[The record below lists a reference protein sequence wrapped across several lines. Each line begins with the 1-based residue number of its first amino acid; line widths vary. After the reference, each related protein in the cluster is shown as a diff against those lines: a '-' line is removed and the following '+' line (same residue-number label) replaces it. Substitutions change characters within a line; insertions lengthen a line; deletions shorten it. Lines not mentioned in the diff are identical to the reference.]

1 MAIRSLPALE
11 AQVKQIEK
19 DLLEIKGRQRIG
31 LTSLKGYK
39 TFSNNTFD
47 WTYASTSDYKKF
59 RLTFT
64 HTTAKKGAIIKLKAF
79 YRLDD
84 PDVMAG
90 PVEGFGSAPD
100 WLFDY
105 ELESFNDTT
114 TTWIL
119 VVINNLAPTSVTGW
133 VKFFFDG
140 TDSGTFNVVALP

>member
-11 AQVKQIEK
+11 AMVKQIEK
-19 DLLEIKGRQRIG
+19 DLLDIKNKQRIG

-39 TFSNNTFD
+39 TFSSDPYD
-47 WTYASTSDYKKF
+47 WTYTSTVDYKKF
-59 RLTFT
+59 RLTFN
-64 HTTAKKGAIIKLKAF
+64 HDTAKEGAIIKLKAF

-84 PDVMAG
+84 PDVMAS
-90 PVEGFGSAPD
+90 PVEGFGTSPD
-100 WLFDY
+100 WQFDY

-119 VVINNLAPTSVTGW
+119 IVLNNVLPTTLTGY

-140 TDSGTFNVVALP
+140 TDTGTYSIVAI